1 MPDAATPSPE
11 PTPQST
17 AEVAARTC
25 PELVDGD
32 VRLRLHTP
40 ADVPAVVATSND
52 PVTVHW
58 TTVPQPYDE
67 GAAAWWVGHMHEG
80 WALRAGGDASGV
92 MGWAVD
98 ARDETGQWVF
108 AGQVEVRP
116 IGGGVGEMGLVLH
129 PDHRGRGLMVPAAA
143 MAMRWATE
151 HGGLRVL
158 HWKAAVG
165 NWASRRTGW
174 RLGYRFSDAVPG
186 LMPQERATFDG
197 WIGTWEA
204 GEPIEPRHPWHTPST
219 LDVPSGTD
227 ATGRELPAV
236 RLRAWEEGDRPTDP
250 EPDPLGDRFMPGMMP
265 PADEAGYD
273 AWLTRQ
279 RTRMATGEMVAWA
292 IVDPA
297 TDRVGGYLQL
307 GRLGHPFY
315 PGTASVGYSLYP
327 RARGRGL
334 LHAALVA
341 LADHA
346 FTPAAEGGLGLARLE
361 AGCEAGNR
369 GSAEAL
375 RRAGFGLVGIE
386 RASSGRREDLQDGYL
401 FELLNDAEVPDP
413 TGGNRPNPPA
423 PRPAAVTRARDARV
437 LTAPTLAGERVVLR
451 EWREEDLP
459 ALADAFARGSLGEY
473 TPDADGTRRWV
484 QQRRERMLQG
494 TDVVWGVVGAP
505 GTEHEGQVLGG
516 VNAQKLADRF
526 APHAVEI
533 GYWTHVDHRGKGVLG
548 EALELL
554 IEHVM
559 APVADGGL
567 GRTQVDAVTHD
578 DNHASMRVL
587 QKAGFRKVGGRAA
600 GAAAPQAG
608 PGAEAA
614 DGQRTPGFVDWRLDA
629 GDDRAAQARRTEE
642 ERRHPAELTAST
654 AGGEALT
661 LSALT
666 TDEADLARVVE
677 ACRDPESVRWL
688 GGTGRIHAGYS
699 PTDAREYAAGLAL
712 GALTGSCVGWAVRDA
727 DGQVL
732 GMIDVQGI
740 GERNEI
746 GYWVHP
752 GARRRGVVSAALQA
766 LTRHALAPREAG
778 GMGLARLT
786 IRHAAGNTGSR
797 RAIEAAGFHRIGT
810 ARRQEPIGDGT
821 VVDHELYDLLPEDL
835 EG

>member
-108 AGQVEVRP
+108 AGQAEVRP

-327 RARGRGL
+327 HARGRGL

-346 FTPAAEGGLGLARLE
+346 FTPTAEGGLGLARLE
-361 AGCEAGNR
+361 
-369 GSAEAL
+369 
-375 RRAGFGLVGIE
+375 
-386 RASSGRREDLQDGYL
+386 
-401 FELLNDAEVPDP
+401 
-413 TGGNRPNPPA
+413 
-423 PRPAAVTRARDARV
+423 
-437 LTAPTLAGERVVLR
+437 
-451 EWREEDLP
+451 
-459 ALADAFARGSLGEY
+459 
-473 TPDADGTRRWV
+473 
-484 QQRRERMLQG
+484 
-494 TDVVWGVVGAP
+494 
-505 GTEHEGQVLGG
+505 
-516 VNAQKLADRF
+516 
-526 APHAVEI
+526 
-533 GYWTHVDHRGKGVLG
+533 
-548 EALELL
+548 
-554 IEHVM
+554 
-559 APVADGGL
+559 
-567 GRTQVDAVTHD
+567 AVTHD

-677 ACRDPESVRWL
+677 ACRDPETVRWL

-740 GERNEI
+740 GERNQI